1 MNTQDYTGDM
11 DYFQEQLTEKGI
23 TKDMLDMSNYAGL
36 TRTELQHI
44 VDETIRQ
51 KEKRDGKEM

>member
-44 VDETIRQ
+44 VDEAVRQ